1 MERITHM
8 ADTTAQDSV
17 VRTGTSGS
25 KRQYAPPVLIEYGS
39 ISKLTQSGGS
49 TKAESGVPQMKMCL

>member
-1 MERITHM
+1 M